1 MDSPRPNL
9 DIRCPADET
18 AGGRASA
25 GWRSRCRMAN
35 FGGAMNAIELLRRQ
49 HREIERLFAQAKQ
62 GAGAGELLDALAL
75 HAAIEEQQFY
85 PATRAVRSDDE
96 LRTALDE
103 HLAIKQLMADLI
115 ACDPADPQFDVRL
128 DLLAAPA
135 KQQRGG
141 EGKKLGH

>member
-25 GWRSRCRMAN
+25 GWRSGCRMAN
-35 FGGAMNAIELLRRQ
+35 FAGAMNAIELLRRQ

-62 GAGAGELLDALAL
+62 GARVGELLD
-75 HAAIEEQQFY
+75 E
-85 PATRAVRSDDE
+85 P
-96 LRTALDE
+96 
-103 HLAIKQLMADLI
+103 LAIKQLMADLI

-128 DLLAAPA
+128 DLLEAQVRQHVA
-135 KQQRGG
+135 
-141 EGKKLGH
+141 EEETKLF

>member
-1 MDSPRPNL
+1 
-9 DIRCPADET
+9 
-18 AGGRASA
+18 
-25 GWRSRCRMAN
+25 
-35 FGGAMNAIELLRRQ
+35 MNAIELLRRQ

-85 PATRAVRSDDE
+85 PATRAARSDDE

-128 DLLAAPA
+128 DLLEAQVRQHVAEEETKLFPAVERLLAAPGLHA
-135 KQQRGG
+135 V
-141 EGKKLGH
+141 E